1 MNKEIIIET
10 DRLILRA
17 FEESDLDE
25 YAKMMGNKNVYQ
37 WLGNRK
43 ERSREDAK
51 KLIHYFIGEFKE
63 NGIGV
68 LAVISKES
76 GKLIGQAGVNY
87 QRELDAREYLYAL
100 DYNEWNKGYATEIG
114 KHFIEYY
121 RSTFPKD
128 KLIAIVHPDN
138 LQSKKILSRLGFEYK
153 GQKELFDSILDY
165 YELR

>member
-1 MNKEIIIET
+1 MNKKMIIET

-25 YAKMMGNKNVYQ
+25 YGKLMGNKHVYQ

-51 KLIHYFIGEFKE
+51 KLIHHFIRAFKE

-87 QRELDAREYLYAL
+87 LRELDAREYLYAL
-100 DYNEWNKGYATEIG
+100 DYKEWNKGYATEIG
-114 KHFIEYY
+114 KHFIDYY
-121 RSTFPKD
+121 RSTFPKE

-138 LQSKKILSRLGFEYK
+138 LRSKKVLSKLSFEYK
-153 GQKELFDSILDY
+153 GQKELFEVNLDY
-165 YELR
+165 YEL